1 MDASAFDA
9 LSRVLSL
16 PDTRRRALGVLA
28 VFPLLGGLAGWLA
41 PEQGAAKD
49 RRRRRKLRHKRRK
62 GNRKRKHGCRP
73 RGKGKVCAGRCG
85 PVKSRQTCGKTVDCG
100 SCACPAPCDECFIC
114 QGGPNTPGACVP
126 DPEQAGEPCGRAGQV
141 CQADG
146 ACACSAGT
154 CANPT
159 PVCVD
164 GVCSVCS
171 ATNPCPPTA
180 CCQGDGTCKACPA
193 CQVCDSGACVPDD
206 TLQHTCGG
214 PCPGGE
220 WCDGG
225 ACAAIQATVTL
236 PDCSSLCGGSL
247 SLCGQTVTCP
257 SCSQCLAQTGCS
269 SQIPL
274 DGPAGPGVYCGIAN
288 TTVCNANAD
297 CAASAPYSYCTVSAT
312 PRCATICGLQ
322 S

>member
-1 MDASAFDA
+1 MDLHRFAA
-9 LSRVLSL
+9 LSRVRAGS
-16 PDTRRRALGVLA
+16 DTRRRLLAAL
-28 VFPLLGGLAGWLA
+28 PLLGGLLA
-41 PEQGAAKD
+41 LAEMEDALAKD

-114 QGGPNTPGACVP
+114 QSGPNTPGACVP

-171 ATNPCPPTA
+171 ATTPCPPTA

-193 CQVCDSGACVPDD
+193 CQVCDSGACVPDAS
-206 TLQHTCGG
+206 LQHTCGG

-236 PDCSSLCGGSL
+236 PDCHSLCGGATTI
-247 SLCGQTVTCP
+247 CGQSVTCP
-257 SCSQCLAQTGCS
+257 ACDECISRLNCTYNDL
-269 SQIPL
+269 L
-274 DGPAGPGVYCGIAN
+274 DGPVGAGSYCSVTN
-288 TTVCNANAD
+288 FSLTCTTNDNCV
-297 CAASAPYSYCTVSAT
+297 SAPFFYCSDDHKCV
-312 PRCATICGLQ
+312 RICT
-322 S
+322 